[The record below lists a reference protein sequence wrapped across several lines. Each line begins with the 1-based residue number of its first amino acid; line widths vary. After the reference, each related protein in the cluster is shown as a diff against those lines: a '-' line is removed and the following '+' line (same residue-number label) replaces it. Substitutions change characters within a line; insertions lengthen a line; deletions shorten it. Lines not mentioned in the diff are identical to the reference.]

1 LIMRVLLPLVLMVL
15 GGCATGPWP
24 RIETVG
30 ARSALT
36 VPWVE
41 LSAGKD
47 TRPVVVM
54 GVVHVAEPAFF
65 AEVRDATQRCSLVL
79 VEGVTPKGSAFEAPL
94 ARYER
99 ALEELADALGLVAQ
113 HRVLEPRSWWRNA
126 DISED
131 DFARDVDIDA
141 VTAAMRSD
149 TALLRAEA
157 SLDAARARF
166 VRGLVAAPSDDGF
179 LIETRNTAALR
190 ALPTDGVGRIGLV
203 YGAHHVPDL
212 VARLEARGY
221 SITRTKWIPVM
232 TYAES
237 SSALR

>member
-1 LIMRVLLPLVLMVL
+1 MRVLLPVLLFVL

-24 RIETVG
+24 RVEKVG
-30 ARSALT
+30 ARSALM

-41 LSAGKD
+41 LSAGKEA
-47 TRPVVVM
+47 RPVVVM

-65 AEVRDATQRCSLVL
+65 AEVRDATQRCALVL
-79 VEGVTPKGSAFEAPL
+79 VEGVAPKSSAFEAPL

-99 ALEELADALGLVAQ
+99 ALEELAEALGVVAQ

-126 DISED
+126 DISEEE
-131 DFARDVDIDA
+131 FARDVDIDA
-141 VTAAMRSD
+141 VTMATRAD
-149 TALLRAEA
+149 TALLRAEV
-157 SLDAARARF
+157 SIDAARARF
-166 VRGLVAAPSDDGF
+166 VRGLVAAASDDGF
-179 LIETRNTAALR
+179 LIKTRNAAALR
-190 ALPTDGVGRIGLV
+190 ALPVDGVGRVGLV

-221 SITRTKWIPVM
+221 SVTNTKWIPVM

-237 SSALR
+237 SSTLR